1 MFDDFDID
9 YNQYK
14 YLIETRVSG
23 ALAKLKSA
31 IVVKKVAASA
41 VLATPLAPAFS
52 GDAVTITNVTGVVY
66 KDGAGTTINAAG
78 SPYAV
83 DPQETFIVNATPDT
97 GTTSPPTTTI
107 TGSSSTPARP
117 ADLGVTMA
125 KFYGKVGYGE
135 SVESPSG
142 SGVWIDQI
150 TEGDYYGDVV
160 RNNTRMEAEDAV
172 ISDISVSNSISIL
185 ADEYAIKHFFKIKY
199 VRWEGC
205 PGL

>member
-1 MFDDFDID
+1 MEETPSIVCVLVNMNDYVIGADKGGTVSMFDDFDID

-66 KDGAGTTINAAG
+66 KDGDGTTINAAG

-83 DPQETFIVNATPDT
+83 DPQETFIVNATPAT
-97 GTTSPPTTTI
+97 GYYFATSDDDHWEFFN
-107 TGSSSTPARP
+107 SSPA
-117 ADLGVTMA
+117 
-125 KFYGKVGYGE
+125 
-135 SVESPSG
+135 S
-142 SGVWIDQI
+142 
-150 TEGDYYGDVV
+150 
-160 RNNTRMEAEDAV
+160 
-172 ISDISVSNSISIL
+172 
-185 ADEYAIKHFFKIKY
+185 
-199 VRWEGC
+199 
-205 PGL
+205 